1 MDFLMLRVNT
11 ASDIWRL
18 MAQTAIQPG
27 VANVYCAVVQQSR
40 GSASLMVADHAKF
53 DFQGQTYKCAI
64 DLPRAMAALGP
75 LAARMSVRHAAL
87 AWKCARSQ
95 RQ

>member
-40 GSASLMVADHAKF
+40 GSASLMIADHAKF
-53 DFQGQTYKCAI
+53 DFKGKTYKCAI
-64 DLPRAMAALGP
+64 HPPHAVAAPGP
-75 LAARMSVRHAAL
+75 PAERMSVWHVAPA
-87 AWKCARSQ
+87 
-95 RQ
+95 